1 MKMNPGFGG
10 TNCLPGHLLTG
21 LLTGTSIL
29 SPTGLPLRLPV
40 HPFAG
45 SLSGSLSGVFAGL
58 LAGLFSCLSLAACS
72 DDLPVEEGISSL
84 PKGLVEV
91 TLPLT
96 LEEAADGYDLDS
108 RKAQT
113 RSDGSKKAVDAQLL
127 PSAGTRAAD
136 DPLKT
141 AKPDKVYEFH
151 LVQLKPDGTVLT
163 DAGTN
168 YNGGTPIELGKKVTL
183 LLKPSDNCQLIVYAR
198 GGVSSESSAAGGS
211 LNSGTW
217 TTFKVP
223 AARINGITD
232 EAGMKNMPYYLH
244 LKQVK
249 VIAGAG
255 TGEGIVQ
262 SVTGE
267 DVRLRLRRL
276 AARFNVTW
284 TYNVSG
290 YTLQEVTLQDIPL
303 NYIAIPST
311 TKTTYPSI
319 VDQYT
324 TVKVPDPAAGT
335 FSCWMP
341 RNVRGTVN
349 ITSQTRRGKVNAPAG
364 SGYLRFVAT
373 KNDNPKKKLIYRIY
387 LGGNV
392 TNDFNILDNTNYNYA
407 LTFTHTDENIW
418 KEDDRVEYLNGSL
431 SASENNNSPV
441 PTANCFMVEPGGS
454 FNFDPFLYRQAG
466 KDIENTTLKGW
477 ANGTRGGIQSVKLVW
492 QTREN
497 GDVGDPV
504 IGIVNNSSDHSN
516 IVEVKRTDGSSIETT
531 PAKAPGE
538 CRVYCRVAANT
549 TGGNGLIAACDAS
562 GKILWSWHVWVT
574 DYNPSP
580 HGDAT
585 VLDPASRRKQKYTYR
600 ADINQLPMMDRNLG
614 ALAGYVEVPTGDDSE
629 LEKSKANGLHYQ
641 WGRKDPFPGSYTTKT
656 INSVTIPDKATV
668 PTEGLLNLYGPDGYT
683 FIPRSITGSKAT
695 IEQSCMNPTNVYGR
709 PWYAM
714 ETQYW
719 GSVSAKE
726 NKTIYDPCPQGW
738 RVTEGKNFYSLF
750 SASNYSGGDATTTNS
765 SLRTKNSD
773 YVKDGG
779 ALLYYDTQ
787 GGITYFRMT
796 GYQEYPYQ
804 FNYIGKM
811 LNIWCRDHIN
821 FDGNWWS
828 TTFDINRGGLGNHSV
843 SNVSRQW
850 NPTDAHNIRCIQEEK

>member
-1 MKMNPGFGG
+1 MKIRVYKQRPRVFAS
-10 TNCLPGHLLTG
+10 LP
-21 LLTGTSIL
+21 
-29 SPTGLPLRLPV
+29 
-40 HPFAG
+40 A
-45 SLSGSLSGVFAGL
+45 GVFAAL

-72 DDLPVEEGISSL
+72 DDLPMEEGISSL

-96 LEEAADGYDLDS
+96 LEEAADGYDLES

-113 RSDGSKKAVDAQLL
+113 RSDGSKKAVDVQLL
-127 PSAGTRAAD
+127 SPAGTRAAD

-141 AKPDKVYEFH
+141 AKPDKIYELH
-151 LVQLKPDGTVLT
+151 VVQLKPDGTVLT
-163 DAGTN
+163 DAGIN

-183 LLKPSDNCQLIVYAR
+183 QLKPSDNCQLIIYAR
-198 GGVSSESSAAGGS
+198 GGTSSEGGAAGGS
-211 LNSGTW
+211 LTSSTW

-276 AARFNVTW
+276 AARLNVTW

-290 YTLQEVTLQDIPL
+290 YTLQEITLQDIPL

-311 TKTTYPSI
+311 TKAIYSSI

-324 TVKVPDPAAGT
+324 TVKVSDPATGT

-349 ITSQTRRGKVNAPAG
+349 ITNQARRGKVNAPAG

-373 KNDNPKKKLIYRIY
+373 KNDNPKKKLVYRIY

-407 LTFTHTDENIW
+407 LTFAHTNENIW

-477 ANGTRGGIQSVKLVW
+477 ANSARGGIKSVKLVW

-504 IGIVNNSSDHSN
+504 IGIVNSGSDHSN

-538 CRVYCRVAANT
+538 CRIYCRVAANT
-549 TGGNGLIAACDAS
+549 TGGNGLIAAYDAA
-562 GKILWSWHVWVT
+562 GNILWSWHVWVT
-574 DYNPSP
+574 DYSPSP
-580 HGDAT
+580 HGNVT
-585 VLDPASRRKQKYTYR
+585 VLEPATKRKQKYTYR
-600 ADINQLPMMDRNLG
+600 SDIDQPPMMDRNLG
-614 ALAGYVEVPTGDDSE
+614 ALAGYVAVPTGNDSE

-641 WGRKDPFPGSYTTKT
+641 WGRKDPFPGSFTTKT
-656 INSVTIPDKATV
+656 INSVTIPNKATV

-683 FIPRSITGSKAT
+683 FIPRSITGNGAS
-695 IEQSCMNPTNVYGR
+695 IEASCMNPMNVYGR
-709 PWYAM
+709 PWYAV
-714 ETQYW
+714 EAQYW
-719 GSVSAKE
+719 GNVSTQE
-726 NKTIYDPCPQGW
+726 NKTLYDPCPQGW
-738 RVTEGKNFYSLF
+738 RAPEGKNFYSLF
-750 SASNYSGGDATTTNS
+750 SNTGYNGGGATSTNS
-765 SLRTKNSD
+765 ALRSQNSD
-773 YVKDGG
+773 YVADGG
-779 ALLYYDTQ
+779 ALLLYDTK
-787 GGITYFRMT
+787 GGTTYFRMT
-796 GYQEYPYQ
+796 GYQEYPTQ

-811 LNIWCRDHIN
+811 LNIWCRDHAKS
-821 FDGNWWS
+821 GSNWMS
-828 TTFDINRGGLGNHSV
+828 SAFCINRGGLNGQYV
-843 SNVSRQW
+843 SNVSREW
-850 NPTDAHNIRCIQEEK
+850 NFTDAHNIRCIQEEK

>member
-1 MKMNPGFGG
+1 MKIRVYKQRPRVFAY
-10 TNCLPGHLLTG
+10 LP
-21 LLTGTSIL
+21 
-29 SPTGLPLRLPV
+29 
-40 HPFAG
+40 
-45 SLSGSLSGVFAGL
+45 AGL

-72 DDLPVEEGISSL
+72 DDLPMEEGISPS

-96 LEEAADGYDLDS
+96 LEEAADGYDLES
-108 RKAQT
+108 RQTQAST
-113 RSDGSKKAVDAQLL
+113 RSDGSKKAVDVQLL
-127 PSAGTRAAD
+127 PPAGTRAAD

-151 LVQLKPDGTVLT
+151 VVQLKPDGTVLT
-163 DAGTN
+163 EAGIN
-168 YNGGTPIELGKKVTL
+168 YKADSPIELGKKVTL
-183 LLKPSDNCQLIVYAR
+183 QLKPSDNCQLIIYAR
-198 GGVSSESSAAGGS
+198 GGIGSESGAAGGS
-211 LNSGTW
+211 LNSSTW

-232 EAGMKNMPYYLH
+232 GAGMKNMPYYLH

-255 TGEGIVQ
+255 TGDGIVQ

-276 AARFNVTW
+276 AARLNVTW

-311 TKTTYPSI
+311 TKAIYPSI

-324 TVKVPDPAAGT
+324 TVKVPDPATGT

-349 ITSQTRRGKVNAPAG
+349 ITNQVRRGKVNAPAG

-373 KNDNPKKKLIYRIY
+373 RNDNPQKKLVYRIY

-477 ANGTRGGIQSVKLVW
+477 ANGTRGGIKSVKLVW

-504 IGIVNNSSDHSN
+504 IGIVNSDKPDSSDHSN
-516 IVEVKRTDGSSIETT
+516 IVEVKRTDGNSIEVT
-531 PAKAPGE
+531 PAKGPGE

-549 TGGNGLIAACDAS
+549 TGGNGLIAAYDAT
-562 GKILWSWHVWVT
+562 GNILWSWHVWVT
-574 DYNPSP
+574 DYSPSP
-580 HGDAT
+580 HGSTT
-585 VLDPASRRKQKYTYR
+585 VLEPATKRKQKYTYR
-600 ADINQLPMMDRNLG
+600 SDIDQLPMMDRNLG

-629 LEKSKANGLHYQ
+629 LEKSRANGLHYQ
-641 WGRKDPFPGSYTTKT
+641 WGRKDPFPGSFTTRT
-656 INSVTIPDKATV
+656 ISSVAIPNNSAIPS
-668 PTEGLLNLYGPDGYT
+668 EGLLNLYKPDGYT
-683 FIPRSITGSKAT
+683 FVPRNNDSGSK
-695 IEQSCMNPTNVYGR
+695 QSLETASKNPMTTYGYGT
-709 PWYAM
+709 WYAT
-714 ETQYW
+714 EAHYW
-719 GSVSAKE
+719 GNAATKE
-726 NKTIYDPCPQGW
+726 KKTVYDPCPQGW
-738 RVTEGKNFYSLF
+738 RVAESKNYYHLF
-750 SASNYSGGDATTTNS
+750 KSGSSGDMRFKNANYE
-765 SLRTKNSD
+765 
-773 YVKDGG
+773 KDGG
-779 ALLYYDTQ
+779 FLVYYDSAGENT
-787 GGITYFRMT
+787 TYFRLT
-796 GYQEYPYQ
+796 GYQEKAAE
-804 FNYIGKM
+804 FNYIGKQG
-811 LNIWCRDHIN
+811 NIWCKEHSNGLKCTMLCIN
-821 FDGNWWS
+821 PGGYAS
-828 TTFDINRGGLGNHSV
+828 HRGYDIS
-843 SNVSRQW
+843 SAWYS
-850 NPTDAHNIRCIQEEK
+850 TDAHNVRCIQEEE